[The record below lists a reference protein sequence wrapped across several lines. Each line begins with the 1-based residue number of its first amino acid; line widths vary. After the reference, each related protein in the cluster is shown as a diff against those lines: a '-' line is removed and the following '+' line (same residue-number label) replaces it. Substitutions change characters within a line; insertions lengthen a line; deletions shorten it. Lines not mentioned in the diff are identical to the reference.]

1 MRPRSRVTCLMAWPS
16 GSHVLK
22 GDSGG
27 FLSTG
32 LQGGRQADVQS
43 DHSGYKDPA
52 GDCEA
57 CHRARAGFMHGP
69 ILAGLPPCARF
80 SVWECSSAGFG
91 HLLGRPGSWRPR
103 RCPSPAGVRGLVV
116 SALWASLMS
125 GRPGSWRP
133 RRCPSPAGVRG
144 LVVSALWAS
153 LMSSLTAVYSSASA
167 VFTMDIYPQMRPTAT
182 KKELMITGR

>member
-125 GRPGSWRP
+125 
-133 RRCPSPAGVRG
+133 
-144 LVVSALWAS
+144 
-153 LMSSLTAVYSSASA
+153 SLTAVYSSASA